1 MKCCSNRKNSCFAVK
16 KYALSEKFT
25 ILVAENN
32 NNFHIMKRFITLT
45 AMLMFAALGASAQET
60 EKFTIRFE
68 ENLAKHIYLYDEW
81 QTGIAE
87 FEKNRNELKV
97 NYNAYFQRVQ
107 YVDKNDIYAYDI
119 VSTSPLLYVT
129 IGEDKWV
136 NDGKKH
142 YRVVREKDGVY
153 LAEAITLHTVDKA
166 MDAGY
171 GATSSTS
178 AISSTNSMFNM
189 NSGFM
194 DLRQVSTMELT
205 MERRT
210 NYVVGK
216 DGDFNSLSTKNL
228 GKVYPDKK
236 NEIRDFVK
244 AEKLDLNVRE
254 DAIKL
259 FEYITQ

>member
-1 MKCCSNRKNSCFAVK
+1 
-16 KYALSEKFT
+16 
-25 ILVAENN
+25 
-32 NNFHIMKRFITLT
+32 MKRLLTLT
-45 AMLMFAALGASAQET
+45 AMLVLTILSASAQQT
-60 EKFTIRFE
+60 EKFTIKFE
-68 ENLAKHIYLYDEW
+68 EPLSKYLYLYNDW

-87 FEKNRNELKV
+87 FENNRNELKV

-142 YRVVREKDGVY
+142 YRVVREKDGIY

-178 AISSTNSMFNM
+178 AITSTNSMFNM

-205 MERRT
+205 MERRI
-210 NYVVGK
+210 NYVIGK

-228 GKVYPDKK
+228 NKAFPDKK

-244 AEKLDLNVRE
+244 KEKIDFNVRE
-254 DAIKL
+254 DAIRI
-259 FEYITQ
+259 FEFLTE

>member
-1 MKCCSNRKNSCFAVK
+1 
-16 KYALSEKFT
+16 
-25 ILVAENN
+25 
-32 NNFHIMKRFITLT
+32 MKRFLTLT
-45 AMLMFAALGASAQET
+45 AMLVFSILSASAQEP

-68 ENLAKHIYLYDEW
+68 ENLAKYLYLYDDW

-87 FEKNRNELKV
+87 FENNRNELKV

-142 YRVVREKDGVY
+142 YRVIREQDGIY
-153 LAEAITLHTVDKA
+153 LAEAITVHTIDKA

-178 AISSTNSMFNM
+178 AISSTNAMFNM

-194 DLRQVSTMELT
+194 DLRQVSTMELS

-210 NYVVGK
+210 NYVIGK

-228 GKVYPDKK
+228 TKAFPEKK
-236 NEIRDFVK
+236 NELRDFVK
-244 AEKLDLNVRE
+244 KEKIDFNVRE
-254 DAIKL
+254 DAIRV
-259 FEYITQ
+259 FEFLCE